1 MVREKIEELKKWKDS
16 NSRKPLIVR
25 GARQVGKTWLLKEF
39 GSTCFHNCVYVNFER
54 MEQFQDL
61 FLPDLNP
68 KRIIETLELSLSVSI
83 SPENTLII
91 FDEIQAVEK
100 GLTALKYFCEETPEY
115 HIVAAGSLLGI
126 AINKNVSFPVGKV
139 NFIDLHPLSFNEFL
153 VAMGNVQLA
162 DALKKQRWDLL
173 PGVAK
178 KLQELLHIYIY
189 VGGMPEAVFEFS
201 QTQNWEKV
209 REIQHEIISTY
220 ENDFAKHAPLEVV
233 PRIRLVWQ
241 NIAAQLAKENKKFI
255 YNVLREGARAK
266 DFEVAIQWLLDCGL
280 LVKVPR
286 ISKPSL
292 PLIAYSDFM
301 SFKLFM
307 HDVGILGAMSGLNAQ
322 VIIQGNTI
330 FTEFKGALTEQFV
343 LQQLNTQKECFIT
356 YWANDR
362 STAEVDFVIQIDSK
376 IIPIEV
382 KATENLK
389 AKSFK
394 FFCEKYQPEKAI
406 RTSLSNYKQET
417 WMTNVPL
424 YIIGNYFNKT

>member
-1 MVREKIEELKKWKDS
+1 MYREKIEELKKWKESS
-16 NSRKPLIVR
+16 NRKPLIIR

-39 GSTCFHNCVYVNFER
+39 GNTCYQNFVYVNFER

-61 FLPDLNP
+61 FLSDLNP
-68 KRIIETLELSLSVSI
+68 KRIIETLELTLSVSI
-83 SPENTLII
+83 SPENTLIV
-91 FDEIQAVEK
+91 FDEIQEVEK

-139 NFIDLHPLSFNEFL
+139 NFIDLQPLSFNEFL
-153 VAMGNVQLA
+153 MAMGNEQLA
-162 DALKKQRWDLL
+162 NALKNQRWDLL
-173 PGVAK
+173 AGVAK
-178 KLQELLHIYIY
+178 KLKELLHTYLY

-201 QTQNWEKV
+201 QTRDWEKI
-209 REIQHEIISTY
+209 RDIQREIISTY
-220 ENDFAKHAPLEVV
+220 ENDFAKHAPLEIV

-280 LVKVPR
+280 LTKVPR
-286 ISKPSL
+286 ISKPSM
-292 PLIAYSDFM
+292 PLIAYADFM

-307 HDVGILGAMSGLNAQ
+307 HDVGILGAMAGLKPQ
-322 VIIQGNTI
+322 IIVDGDAV

-343 LQQLNTQKECFIT
+343 LQQLNTLKECFIS

-362 STAEVDFVIQIDSK
+362 STAEVDFVIQTNGE

-382 KATENLK
+382 KAGENLQ

-394 FFCEKYQPEKAI
+394 FFCEKYQPKTAI
-406 RTSLSNYKQET
+406 RTSLSDYRQES

-424 YIIGNYFNKT
+424 YIIGNYLS